1 MIVFLEGILD
11 RKEPHRA
18 VMNVNGVGYEAAIA
32 LSTFD
37 RLPAE
42 GSRFRL
48 LTLHVV
54 REDAHLLY
62 GFADEEERNAFLLVT
77 AVNGIGPKLGL
88 ALLSGMPV
96 RELKA
101 AIVNGDVKRLS
112 SVSGIGKKSAERI
125 VLELRDKIGKGDAM
139 EAIAGEAPSGPVNA
153 KLRDAL
159 AALVSLGHKQADA
172 QQLIRAAMPKITEEM
187 DVGDI
192 LRRILSGKM

>member
-11 RKEPHRA
+11 RKEPHRV

-48 LTLHVV
+48 VTLHVV

-101 AIVNGDVKRLS
+101 AIVNGDIKRLS

-139 EAIAGEAPSGPVNA
+139 EAIAGEVAPGPVNA

-172 QQLIRAAMPKITEEM
+172 QQLIRAAMPKIGEEM
-187 DVGDI
+187 EVGEI
-192 LRRILSGKM
+192 LRLILSGKA

>member
-18 VMNVNGVGYEAAIA
+18 VMNVNGIGYEAAIA

>member
-48 LTLHVV
+48 VTLHVV

-101 AIVNGDVKRLS
+101 AIVNGDIKRLS

-159 AALVSLGHKQADA
+159 AALISLGHKQADA
-172 QQLIRAAMPKITEEM
+172 QQLIRAAMPKITEDM

-192 LRRILSGKM
+192 LRRILSGKV

>member
-112 SVSGIGKKSAERI
+112 SVSGIGKRSAERI

>member
-48 LTLHVV
+48 VTLHVV

-62 GFADEEERNAFLLVT
+62 GFADEEERNMFLLVT

-101 AIVNGDVKRLS
+101 AIVNGDIKRLS

-125 VLELRDKIGKGDAM
+125 VLELRDKIGKGEAM

-172 QQLIRAAMPKITEEM
+172 QQLIRAAMPKITEDM
-187 DVGDI
+187 DVGEI
-192 LRRILSGKM
+192 LRRILSGKV

>member
-11 RKEPHRA
+11 HKEPHRA

>member
-48 LTLHVV
+48 VTLHVV

-101 AIVNGDVKRLS
+101 AIVNGDIKRLS

-139 EAIAGEAPSGPVNA
+139 EAIAGEVASGPVNA

-172 QQLIRAAMPKITEEM
+172 QQLIRAAMPKIGEEM
-187 DVGDI
+187 EVGDI
-192 LRRILSGKM
+192 LRLILSGKA

>member
-48 LTLHVV
+48 VTLHVV

-101 AIVNGDVKRLS
+101 AIVNGDIKRLS

-172 QQLIRAAMPKITEEM
+172 QQLIRAAMPNITEDM

-192 LRRILSGKM
+192 LRRILSGKA

>member
-48 LTLHVV
+48 VTLHVV

-101 AIVNGDVKRLS
+101 AIVNGDIKRLS

-125 VLELRDKIGKGDAM
+125 VLELRDKIGKGEAM
-139 EAIAGEAPSGPVNA
+139 EAIAGEVPSGPVNA

-172 QQLIRAAMPKITEEM
+172 QQLIRAAMPKIGEEM
-187 DVGDI
+187 EVGEI
-192 LRRILSGKM
+192 LRLILSGKA

>member
-101 AIVNGDVKRLS
+101 AIVNGDIKRLS

-139 EAIAGEAPSGPVNA
+139 EAIAGEVASGPVNA

-172 QQLIRAAMPKITEEM
+172 QQLIRAAIPKIGEEM
-187 DVGDI
+187 EVGDI
-192 LRRILSGKM
+192 LRLILSGKA

>member
-101 AIVNGDVKRLS
+101 AIVNGDIKRLS

-139 EAIAGEAPSGPVNA
+139 EAIAGEVASGPVNA

-172 QQLIRAAMPKITEEM
+172 QQLIRAAMPKIGEEM
-187 DVGDI
+187 EVGDI
-192 LRRILSGKM
+192 LRLILSGKA

>member
-48 LTLHVV
+48 VTLHVV

-101 AIVNGDVKRLS
+101 AIVNGDIKRLS

-125 VLELRDKIGKGDAM
+125 VLELRDKIGKADAM

-172 QQLIRAAMPKITEEM
+172 QQLIRAAMPKITEDM

-192 LRRILSGKM
+192 LRRILSGKV

>member
-48 LTLHVV
+48 VTLHVV

-62 GFADEEERNAFLLVT
+62 GFADEEERNMFLLVT

-101 AIVNGDVKRLS
+101 AIVNGDIKRLS

-125 VLELRDKIGKGDAM
+125 VLELRDKIGKGEAM

-172 QQLIRAAMPKITEEM
+172 QQLIRAAMPKITEDM

-192 LRRILSGKM
+192 LRRILSGKV

>member
-42 GSRFRL
+42 GARFRL

-101 AIVNGDVKRLS
+101 AIVNGDIKRLS

-139 EAIAGEAPSGPVNA
+139 EAIAGEVASGPVNA

-172 QQLIRAAMPKITEEM
+172 QQLIRAAMPKIGEEM
-187 DVGDI
+187 EVGDI
-192 LRRILSGKM
+192 LRLILSGKA

>member
-18 VMNVNGVGYEAAIA
+18 VMNVNGVGYEASIA

-48 LTLHVV
+48 VTLHVV

-101 AIVNGDVKRLS
+101 AIVNGDIKRLS

-172 QQLIRAAMPKITEEM
+172 QQLIRAAMPKITEDM
-187 DVGDI
+187 DVGEI
-192 LRRILSGKM
+192 LRRILSGKV

>member
-48 LTLHVV
+48 VTLHVV

-101 AIVNGDVKRLS
+101 AIVNGDIKRLS

-172 QQLIRAAMPKITEEM
+172 QQLIRAAMPKITEDM

-192 LRRILSGKM
+192 LRRILSGKV

>member
-42 GSRFRL
+42 GSRLRL

-101 AIVNGDVKRLS
+101 AIVNGDIKRLS

-139 EAIAGEAPSGPVNA
+139 EAIAGEVASGPVNA

-172 QQLIRAAMPKITEEM
+172 QQLIRAAMPKIGEEM
-187 DVGDI
+187 EVGEI
-192 LRRILSGKM
+192 LRLILSGKA

>member
-42 GSRFRL
+42 GARFRL
-48 LTLHVV
+48 VTLHVV

-101 AIVNGDVKRLS
+101 AIVNGDIKRLS

-139 EAIAGEAPSGPVNA
+139 EAIAGEVASGPVNA

-172 QQLIRAAMPKITEEM
+172 QQLIRAAMPKIGEEM
-187 DVGDI
+187 EVGDI
-192 LRRILSGKM
+192 LRLILSGKA

>member
-48 LTLHVV
+48 VTLHVV

-101 AIVNGDVKRLS
+101 AIVNGDIKRLS

-125 VLELRDKIGKGDAM
+125 VLELRDKIGKGEAM
-139 EAIAGEAPSGPVNA
+139 EAIAGEVASGPVNA

-172 QQLIRAAMPKITEEM
+172 QQLIRAAMPKIGEEM
-187 DVGDI
+187 EVGDI
-192 LRRILSGKM
+192 LRLILSGKA

>member
-11 RKEPHRA
+11 RKEPHRV

-48 LTLHVV
+48 VTLHVV

-101 AIVNGDVKRLS
+101 AIVNGDIKRLS

-139 EAIAGEAPSGPVNA
+139 EAIAGEAAPGPVNA

-172 QQLIRAAMPKITEEM
+172 QQLIRAAMPKIGEEM
-187 DVGDI
+187 EVGEI
-192 LRRILSGKM
+192 LRLILSGKA

>member
-187 DVGDI
+187 DVGEI

>member
-48 LTLHVV
+48 VTLHVV

-62 GFADEEERNAFLLVT
+62 GFADEEERSAFLLVT

-139 EAIAGEAPSGPVNA
+139 EAIAGEAAPGPVNA

-172 QQLIRAAMPKITEEM
+172 QQLIRAAMPKITEDM
-187 DVGDI
+187 DVGEI
-192 LRRILSGKM
+192 LRRILSGKV

>member
-48 LTLHVV
+48 VTLHVV

-62 GFADEEERNAFLLVT
+62 GFADEEERNMFLLVT

-101 AIVNGDVKRLS
+101 AIVNGDIKRLS

-125 VLELRDKIGKGDAM
+125 VLELRDKIGKGEAM

-172 QQLIRAAMPKITEEM
+172 QQLIRAAMPKITEDM

-192 LRRILSGKM
+192 LRRILSGKA

>member
-125 VLELRDKIGKGDAM
+125 VLELRDKIGKGDAR

>member
-48 LTLHVV
+48 VTLHVV

-101 AIVNGDVKRLS
+101 AIVNGDIKRLS
-112 SVSGIGKKSAERI
+112 SVSGIGRKSAERI

-139 EAIAGEAPSGPVNA
+139 EAIAGEAPAGPVNA

-172 QQLIRAAMPKITEEM
+172 QQLIRAAMPKITEDM

-192 LRRILSGKM
+192 LRRILSGKA

>member
-42 GSRFRL
+42 GSHFRL

-101 AIVNGDVKRLS
+101 AIVNADIKRIS
-112 SVSGIGKKSAERI
+112 SVNGIGKKSAERI
-125 VLELRDKIGKGDAM
+125 VLELRDKIGKGEAL
-139 EAIAGEAPSGPVNA
+139 EAISGDAPAGPLNA

-172 QQLIRAAMPKITEEM
+172 QQLIRAAMPSITEDME
-187 DVGDI
+187 VGDI
-192 LRRILSGKM
+192 LRRILSGKA

>member
-48 LTLHVV
+48 VTLHVV

-101 AIVNGDVKRLS
+101 AIVNGDIKRLS

-172 QQLIRAAMPKITEEM
+172 QQLIRAAMPKITEDM
-187 DVGDI
+187 DVSDI
-192 LRRILSGKM
+192 LRRILSGKA

>member
-18 VMNVNGVGYEAAIA
+18 VMNVNGVGYEASIA

-37 RLPAE
+37 RLPPE

-101 AIVNGDVKRLS
+101 AIVNADVKRIS
-112 SVSGIGKKSAERI
+112 SVNGIGKKSAERI
-125 VLELRDKIGKGDAM
+125 VLELRDKIGKGEALEAVSGADA
-139 EAIAGEAPSGPVNA
+139 PGPVNA

-172 QQLIRAAMPKITEEM
+172 QQLIRAAMPKITEDM

-192 LRRILSGKM
+192 LRRILSGKV

>member
-11 RKEPHRA
+11 RKEPHRV

-101 AIVNGDVKRLS
+101 AIVNGDIKRLS

-139 EAIAGEAPSGPVNA
+139 EAIAGEAPAGPVNA

-172 QQLIRAAMPKITEEM
+172 QQLIRAAMPKIGEEM
-187 DVGDI
+187 EVGDI
-192 LRRILSGKM
+192 LRLILSGKA

>member
-18 VMNVNGVGYEAAIA
+18 VMNVNGIGYEAAIA

-48 LTLHVV
+48 VTLHVV

-101 AIVNGDVKRLS
+101 AIVNGNIKRLS

-172 QQLIRAAMPKITEEM
+172 QQLIRAAMPKITEDM

-192 LRRILSGKM
+192 LRRILSGKV